1 MRSGRRSQTPT
12 AERKAK
18 KREEKMIVD
27 LILDRK
33 DNTEFDGIDSYN
45 AHDFYM
51 ECMEYNGIFEGIAD
65 GITKAMDYGTEAEVK
80 RELCKYIIC
89 NGYNKTIC
97 DYINSVK
104 WIE

>member
-1 MRSGRRSQTPT
+1 
-12 AERKAK
+12 
-18 KREEKMIVD
+18 MIVD

-33 DNTEFDGIDSYN
+33 DNAEFDGIDTYN

>member
-1 MRSGRRSQTPT
+1 
-12 AERKAK
+12 
-18 KREEKMIVD
+18 MIVD

-33 DNTEFDGIDSYN
+33 ENSEFDGTDNYN

-51 ECMEYNGIFEGIAD
+51 ECMEYEGIAD

-80 RELCKYIIC
+80 RELCKYIVS
-89 NGYNKTIC
+89 NGYNKKIC

-104 WIE
+104 WVE